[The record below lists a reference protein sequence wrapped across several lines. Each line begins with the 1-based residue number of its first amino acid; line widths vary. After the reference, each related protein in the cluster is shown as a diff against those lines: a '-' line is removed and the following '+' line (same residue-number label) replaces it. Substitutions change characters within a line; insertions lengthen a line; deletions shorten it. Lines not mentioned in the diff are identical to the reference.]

1 MNLSALASTA
11 RTRVTSI
18 RGFGLVEI
26 MITMTLGVLIIL
38 TVSTLFSDTSRTLF
52 EVSRTGRQLEN
63 SMFTLDLLAGE
74 LALAG
79 YWGEAG
85 YPIVADT
92 QIFLSDED
100 IETAPGSLSWTPGS
114 AVPPICM
121 GTGAS
126 ISGSADD
133 NKAELA
139 YAMEFPVYSASG
151 ASLNS
156 EFTANTCGGSGATA
170 RAGSEFFVVRR
181 ASTCATGSSPLPTNN
196 NCPVLGN
203 FYHLQTNG
211 CYSENAGLSGGEIKL
226 YQVTEATVGTLLPFT
241 AYDCATAS
249 PIYRYVNRIY
259 YVDANDI
266 LTRLTLDNDGGTIR
280 FMPEQL
286 VQGVE
291 LLRFEW
297 LIDANGDGEYDTVSR
312 APSVADWTNMVGVK
326 IWLVTRATT
335 EEPGFTDDFT
345 YTIAGDSWTVPS
357 GNEGYRRRVQSRT
370 VDLPNIGGRRR

>member
-1 MNLSALASTA
+1 MNTRSPTMALKEFTGPQC
-11 RTRVTSI
+11 
-18 RGFGLVEI
+18 GFGLVEI
-26 MITMTLGVLIIL
+26 MIAMTLGVIIIL

-52 EVSRTGRQLEN
+52 EVNRSGRQLEN

-92 QIFLSDED
+92 QIFLADED
-100 IETAPGSLSWTPGS
+100 IETAPSTLSWTPGS
-114 AVPPICM
+114 TVPPICM

-151 ASLNS
+151 ATLNS
-156 EFTANTCGGSGATA
+156 EFTASTCDGSGAAA

-181 ASTCATGSSPLPTNN
+181 AGTCATGAGSLATSNS
-196 NCPVLGN
+196 CAALGD

-211 CYSENAGLSGGEIKL
+211 CYSENAGLAGGEIKL
-226 YQVTEATVGTLLPFT
+226 YQVTDATAGTLLPFT

-249 PIYRYVNRIY
+249 PIYRYMNRIY
-259 YVDANDI
+259 YVDGSDI

-280 FMPEQL
+280 FLPEQL

-297 LIDANGDGEYDTVSR
+297 LIDSSGDGEYDSVSR
-312 APSVADWTNMVGVK
+312 APTVTEWQNIVGVK

-335 EEPGFTDDFT
+335 KDPGFTDDFT
-345 YTIAGDSWTVPS
+345 YTIAGDGWTVPS

>member
-1 MNLSALASTA
+1 MNRRNPPVVFKECAGSQ
-11 RTRVTSI
+11 

-26 MITMTLGVLIIL
+26 MIAMTLGVIIIL

-52 EVSRTGRQLEN
+52 EVNRSGRQLEN

-92 QIFLSDED
+92 QIFLTDED
-100 IETAPGSLSWTPGS
+100 IETAPSTLSWTPGS
-114 AVPPICM
+114 TVPPICL

-151 ASLNS
+151 ATLNS
-156 EFTANTCGGSGATA
+156 EFTANTCDGSGATA

-181 ASTCATGSSPLPTNN
+181 AGTCATGAGSLATSN
-196 NCPVLGN
+196 NCAALGD

-211 CYSENAGLSGGEIKL
+211 CYSENAGLAGGEIKL
-226 YQVTEATVGTLLPFT
+226 YQVTDATVGTLLPFT

-249 PIYRYVNRIY
+249 PIYRYMNRIY
-259 YVDANDI
+259 YVDGSDI
-266 LTRLTLDNDGGTIR
+266 LTRLTLDNVGGTIR
-280 FMPEQL
+280 FVPEQL

-297 LIDANGDGEYDTVSR
+297 LIDSSGDGEYDSVSR
-312 APSVADWTNMVGVK
+312 APTVTEWQNIVGVK
-326 IWLVTRATT
+326 IWLVSRATT

-370 VDLPNIGGRRR
+370 VDFPNIGGRRR

>member
-1 MNLSALASTA
+1 MTQRNPTMTLKGCAGPQ
-11 RTRVTSI
+11 

-26 MITMTLGVLIIL
+26 MIAMTLGLIIIL

-52 EVSRTGRQLEN
+52 EVNRSGRQLEN

-92 QIFLSDED
+92 QIFLTDED
-100 IETAPGSLSWTPGS
+100 IETAPSTLSWTPGS
-114 AVPPICM
+114 TVPPICL
-121 GTGAS
+121 GTSAS

-151 ASLNS
+151 ATLNS
-156 EFTANTCGGSGATA
+156 EFTANTCDGSGATA

-181 ASTCATGSSPLPTNN
+181 AGTCATGAGSLATSN
-196 NCPVLGN
+196 NCAALGD

-211 CYSENAGLSGGEIKL
+211 CYSENAGLAGGEIKL
-226 YQVTEATVGTLLPFT
+226 YRVTDATVGTLLPFT

-249 PIYRYVNRIY
+249 PIYRFMNRIY
-259 YVDANDI
+259 YVDGSDI

-280 FMPEQL
+280 FVPEQL

-297 LIDANGDGEYDTVSR
+297 LIDSSGDGEYDSVSR
-312 APSVADWTNMVGVK
+312 SPTVTEWQNIVGVK
-326 IWLVTRATT
+326 IWLVTRATA